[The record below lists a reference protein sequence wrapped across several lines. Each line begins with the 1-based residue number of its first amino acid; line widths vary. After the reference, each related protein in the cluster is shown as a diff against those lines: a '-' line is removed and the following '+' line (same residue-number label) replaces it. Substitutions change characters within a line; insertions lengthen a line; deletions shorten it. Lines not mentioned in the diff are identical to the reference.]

1 MTGAPPALNSPRN
14 TPGTD
19 FSDPTITG
27 KTFVRS
33 LAASD
38 TLGFFDDRLLV
49 TVGARRQQMVVQSY
63 NYMSGTRTA
72 NYDESITTPVYGIVF
87 KPWKYVS
94 LYANRI
100 EGLAQGP
107 TSPLKSG
114 SLTVIGGGQ
123 AYAPARSK
131 QIEAGVKVDMGSYGA
146 TLGVYRIE
154 QPGAGYAEAI
164 DATNARY
171 VREGQQINKG
181 VELNVFGEPASG
193 LRLLGGVTLMNT
205 ELKGTLNGAND
216 GNRAIGVPS
225 FQLNAG
231 VDWDVPGLQGV
242 TLNGRMLRTGGQY
255 ADAANELSLP
265 AWNRFDVGARY
276 TFMLQQREVTVGAT
290 VENVANEKYWES
302 AQGGFLS
309 QGDPRVAKLSAT
321 IDF

>member
-1 MTGAPPALNSPRN
+1 M
-14 TPGTD
+14 GT
-19 FSDPTITG
+19 
-27 KTFVRS
+27 
-33 LAASD
+33 
-38 TLGFFDDRLLV
+38 
-49 TVGARRQQMVVQSY
+49 
-63 NYMSGTRTA
+63 
-72 NYDESITTPVYGIVF
+72 
-87 KPWKYVS
+87 
-94 LYANRI
+94 
-100 EGLAQGP
+100 
-107 TSPLKSG
+107 
-114 SLTVIGGGQ
+114 
-123 AYAPARSK
+123 
-131 QIEAGVKVDMGSYGA
+131 YGA

-164 DATNARY
+164 DATTARY

-181 VELNVFGEPASG
+181 VELNVFGEPVSG
-193 LRLLGGVTLMNT
+193 LRLLGGVTLMKT

-255 ADAANELSLP
+255 ADAANNLSLP

-276 TFMLQQREVTVGAT
+276 TFTLDQRDVTIGAT

-321 IDF
+321 IEF